1 MIHKWLHYF
10 PIYEQF
16 LAPYRGRSC
25 TLLEIGVSHGGSLQM
40 WRDHLGSKSR
50 IVGIDIEPRVA
61 ELAEPGIE
69 IHVGSQSDTEFLAK
83 LVAMYGSFDVVI
95 DDGSHLP
102 SDQIASIE
110 FLWPHV
116 ATGGC
121 YIVED
126 LHSNYWQEYGGGRR
140 KGDTFIDWLRDRI
153 DDMHAFHSHE
163 SDFEVNEWTRT
174 LGGVHVYDSVAVLV
188 KAAVPQPEHR
198 KTGRPAFGDVYGA
211 GFHDVVDEQHLAQ
224 LASLSSP
231 TARLRRL
238 RKDPKGTLTRAWNRV
253 RR

>member
-1 MIHKWLHYF
+1 
-10 PIYEQF
+10 
-16 LAPYRGRSC
+16 
-25 TLLEIGVSHGGSLQM
+25 
-40 WRDHLGSKSR
+40 
-50 IVGIDIEPRVA
+50 
-61 ELAEPGIE
+61 
-69 IHVGSQSDTEFLAK
+69 
-83 LVAMYGSFDVVI
+83 MYGSFDVVI

-126 LHSNYWQEYGGGRR
+126 LHSNYWPEYGGGRGQ
-140 KGDTFIDWLRDRI
+140 GDTFIDWLRERI
-153 DDMHAFHSHE
+153 DDMHAFHSRE

-188 KAAVPQPEHR
+188 KAAVVQPEHR
-198 KTGRPAFGDVYGA
+198 KTGRPAFDDVYGA

-231 TARLRRL
+231 MARLRRL
-238 RKDPKGTLTRAWNRV
+238 RKDPKGTIDTRLESDTSIAAVSALAPDSGRARSAAFV
-253 RR
+253 GRRPLASRRTPSRRPTR